1 MITMIDKWWAS
12 LGIQIKLT
20 LLIQVSL
27 LLVLLF
33 AQRWV
38 MSTFETKIIESA
50 KVRAVEAADGIIN
63 GMNMLMVTGQIGD
76 PDVRTLFI
84 EKMSKSDGIK
94 ELRIFRA
101 EQVKKQ
107 FGMGLPSEQPQDE
120 IDQAVLDT
128 GKPYF
133 EHRKG
138 ESHTLRA
145 VIPFIASHNF
155 RGTDCLVCHH
165 VEVGSV
171 NGAASIVLDLT
182 AETEIIASINRW
194 LWFGQFVLQ
203 MILFFM
209 VELMLRSFT
218 RPVQKIQ
225 EVMTAM
231 QQDGDLSRRADI
243 HGTDEIGRMA
253 NAFNALA
260 DSLQKSV
267 SEVKKGQD
275 QLKLSAQVFINSAE
289 AIVITDIDNNIMQV
303 NRAFSEITGYS
314 SEEVVGKNPRV
325 LKSGEQGPEFY
336 RDMWKILL
344 EVGSWQGEVMDRRKN
359 GEIYPKW
366 LSIAVVRD
374 DQGDVSNYIAL
385 FSDITERK
393 ASFDRVQHLA
403 HYDAL
408 TNLPN
413 RSLLDDHID
422 MTIAGA
428 KRNHTNLA
436 LLFLDLDRFKDV
448 NDTMGHHTGDML
460 LRGVATRLKQCVR
473 ESDTVA
479 RLGGDEFVVL
489 LSNIN
494 DDKDAALV
502 AQKIIDLISEPF
514 MLDDYQA
521 NIGVSIGI
529 SLYPQNGTDKFSL
542 LKCADAAMYYAKD
555 GGRNN
560 FRFFPLV

>member
-1 MITMIDKWWAS
+1 MITMIYKWWAS

-27 LLVLLF
+27 MLVLLF

-50 KVRAVEAADGIIN
+50 KVRAVEAADGVIN

-107 FGMGLPSEQPQDE
+107 FGIGLPSEQAKDE

-133 EHRKG
+133 ERRSG

-145 VIPFIASHNF
+145 VIPFVTSHNF
-155 RGTDCLVCHH
+155 RGTDCLDCHQ

-182 AETEIIASINRW
+182 AETDIIASVNRW

-203 MILFFM
+203 VILFF
-209 VELMLRSFT
+209 VIDFMLRSFT

-225 EVMTAM
+225 EVMTSM
-231 QQDGDLSRRADI
+231 QLDGDLSRRADI
-243 HGTDEIGRMA
+243 RGTDEIGRMA

-260 DSLQKSV
+260 DSLQKSEN
-267 SEVKKGQD
+267 EVKKGQD

-289 AIVITDIDNNIMQV
+289 AIVITDIENNIMQV

-336 RDMWKILL
+336 RDMWKTLL
-344 EVGSWQGEVMDRRKN
+344 EEGSWQGEVMDRRKS

-374 DQGDVSNYIAL
+374 EQGDVSNYIAL

-413 RSLLDDHID
+413 RALLDDHID

-428 KRNHTNLA
+428 KRNNTNLA
-436 LLFLDLDRFKDV
+436 LLFLDLDRFKGV
-448 NDTMGHHTGDML
+448 NDTMGHHMGDML
-460 LRGVATRLKQCVR
+460 LRGVATRLRQCVR

-489 LSNIN
+489 LSNVN
-494 DDKDAALV
+494 DEKDAALV

-529 SLYPQNGTDKFSL
+529 SLYPQHGADKFSL

-560 FRFFPLV
+560 FRFFPLT